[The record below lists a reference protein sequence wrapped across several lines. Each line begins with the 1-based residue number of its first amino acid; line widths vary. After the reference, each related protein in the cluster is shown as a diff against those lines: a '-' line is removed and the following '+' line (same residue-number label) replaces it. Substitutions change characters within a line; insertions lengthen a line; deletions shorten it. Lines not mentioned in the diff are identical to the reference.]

1 MPTDFFLYRSNVH
14 VIFLV
19 SLNYVSSDLLYFV
32 AIEMLVSLNYNIF
45 KYVCG
50 FDIKINFSLY
60 FYVQNQSLSEIHNE
74 AIP

>member
-1 MPTDFFLYRSNVH
+1 MH

-50 FDIKINFSLY
+50 FDIKINFSMY
-60 FYVQNQSLSEIHNE
+60 FYVQNQSPPSVRSTMKQFLEFHLFDIQ
-74 AIP
+74 